1 MPYLTVSIA
10 QKMPKIQQMSLST
23 TRCLPATF
31 GGRRVSWQSV
41 ICSIFCK
48 LEISSRY
55 YKGFRNN
62 PSIVTLL
69 ACGTPSGTAGCSRWT
84 SVMKARNSADPN
96 ESDEAV
102 FVSCRSLSCH
112 CGYLQRYKTTN
123 FKVVAVVSIPAPKIS
138 PCRK

>member
-31 GGRRVSWQSV
+31 GGRRVSWKSV

-55 YKGFRNN
+55 KR
-62 PSIVTLL
+62 TLKN
-69 ACGTPSGTAGCSRWT
+69 AFENVDTPSPLQYKSRSNKRYGDGEPFDLLPLT
-84 SVMKARNSADPN
+84 
-96 ESDEAV
+96 
-102 FVSCRSLSCH
+102 FVDLF
-112 CGYLQRYKTTN
+112 LK
-123 FKVVAVVSIPAPKIS
+123 KIGI
-138 PCRK
+138 